1 MISAAQKA
9 HIRPVHPFPAR
20 MAPSIVWD
28 CLPKTNSPLTILDPM
43 SGSGTTL
50 VCARAKGHYAIGYDT
65 DPLALL
71 IARAWCSDI
80 DAEGVNRR
88 AALVLERARNQA
100 DKLYCEEAYPKGA
113 GEKTR
118 HFIDFWFDNENRR
131 QLTALST
138 CIKRVRSESERIL
151 LWCAFSR
158 LIITKSAG
166 VSLAMDVSHSRPHKV
181 YQTAPIRPFDKF
193 LNSVEY
199 VVKNSPFQISDKPK
213 RSNPLAD
220 IRMGDARCLP
230 IDSKSVDMII
240 TSPPYLN
247 AIDYLRGHKLSL
259 VWMGHCIENIRVL
272 RSENIGSEKSS
283 HPQVEKAIHETVGV
297 MGEFSNLD
305 NRRIGMMR
313 RYAYDMNN
321 VLRECARVLKNDGQA
336 IFVVGD
342 SSVQGVF
349 IKNSEGLIKL
359 ATNHGFSLT
368 SRVVRPIEENRRYLP
383 PPNLQ
388 QSGKQLQCR
397 MREEV
402 ILKFNVNQLMK

>member
-1 MISAAQKA
+1 MKSAIQKA

-28 CLPKTNSPLTILDPM
+28 SLPDTDIPLKILDPM

-50 VCARAKGHYAIGYDT
+50 VCARAKGHYAIGCDT

-71 IARAWCSDI
+71 IANVWCSDV
-80 DAEGVNRR
+80 DTEKVNYHAIR
-88 AALVLERARNQA
+88 VLEQA
-100 DKLYCEEAYPKGA
+100 KNLADQIEYEKAYTYGSNEE
-113 GEKTR
+113 TR
-118 HFIDFWFDNENRR
+118 RFIDFWFDDENRR

-138 CIKRVRSESERIL
+138 CITRVNAESERIL

-158 LIITKSAG
+158 LIITKSTG

-181 YQTAPIRPFDKF
+181 YQIAPIRPFDKF
-193 LNSVEY
+193 LEAVEY
-199 VVKNSPFQISDKPK
+199 IVKNAPFHISDKSEMKSP
-213 RSNPLAD
+213 NVD
-220 IRMGDARCLP
+220 IRPADARRLP

-259 VWMGHCIENIRVL
+259 VWMGHSIANIRNL
-272 RSENIGSEKSS
+272 RSANIGSEISC
-283 HPQVEKAIHETVGV
+283 HQQPENAIFGVMKV
-297 MGEFSNLD
+297 MGETEGLD
-305 NRRIGMMR
+305 NRRMGILI
-313 RYAYDMNN
+313 RYLQDMNN
-321 VLRECARVLKNDGQA
+321 VIRECARVLKRKGHA

-349 IKNSEGLIKL
+349 IKNSDGLTKL
-359 ATNHGFSLT
+359 ASNNGFSLD
-368 SRVVRPIEENRRYLP
+368 SRIVRPIAENRRYLP
-383 PPNLQ
+383 PPDSK
-388 QSGKQLQCR
+388 QSGKQLQGR

-402 ILKFNVNQLMK
+402 ILKFTLIEK

>member
-1 MISAAQKA
+1 MISATQKA

-28 CLPKTNSPLTILDPM
+28 CLPKTDRPLKILDPM

-50 VCARAKGHYAIGYDT
+50 VCAREKGHFAIGCDT

-80 DAEGVNRR
+80 DPEGVNHRVI
-88 AALVLERARNQA
+88 LVLERARNLA
-100 DKLYCEEAYPKGA
+100 DQLDYKGAYPKGA
-113 GEKTR
+113 DDETR
-118 HFIDFWFDNENRR
+118 NFINFWFDDESRR

-138 CIKRVRSESERIL
+138 CIARVRPESERIL

-166 VSLAMDVSHSRPHKV
+166 VSLAIDVSHSRPHKV

-193 LNSVEY
+193 IKAAEY
-199 VVKNSPFQISDKPK
+199 VVKNSPFQISDISK
-213 RSNPLAD
+213 RRSPFAN

-259 VWMGHCIENIRVL
+259 VWMGHCIENIRHL
-272 RSENIGSEKSS
+272 RSENIGSEISG
-283 HPQVEKAIHETVGV
+283 HPQMEKAILGAMKA
-297 MGEFSNLD
+297 MGKMRDLD
-305 NRRIGMMR
+305 NRQVGMLK
-313 RYAYDMNN
+313 RYACDMNN
-321 VLRECARVLKNDGQA
+321 VLRECARVLKRSGNA
-336 IFVVGD
+336 IFVIGD
-342 SSVQGVF
+342 STLKGVF
-349 IKNSEGLIKL
+349 IKNSDVLTKL
-359 ATNHGFSLT
+359 AANHGFSLT
-368 SRVVRPIEENRRYLP
+368 SREVRPIEENRRYLP
-383 PPNLQ
+383 PPNSQ
-388 QSGKQLQCR
+388 QSGRELQGR

-402 ILKFNVNQLMK
+402 ILKFIAN